1 MGIPARAEN
10 DGSAR
15 SSRTRYGKRGYWVG
29 LAVLVL
35 AACATSM
42 PSSPTPSPTPS
53 IPTPTAT
60 PVATAVPTWTP
71 EPTPHPQQ
79 LVVCATE
86 PAYASPFAPSQSAND
101 LLALFYEEPL
111 ERVGYRWHARLVE
124 HVPSME
130 IGDVITRTV
139 AVPPG
144 TRYIDTSGT
153 LQTNESEETLH
164 LPQLVVT
171 FTLKTDAKW
180 SDGTPV
186 TTDDVIL
193 GYYLAQAP
201 ETYGRWR
208 NLVERTAS
216 FVAVNRHIVRWEGIP
231 GYVSTDYPGFL
242 FPPQPAHRWKDK
254 GLLQILEDRTPPATG
269 PFRIVAWEAGREV
282 RLEPN
287 PYYNGTPPTLE
298 TIIFRFPTLSPNTW
312 GELLL
317 AGQCD
322 VLLPDPVMST
332 DWQMW
337 MYYLGQGEAMI
348 WADVDPVVV
357 RLDFNL
363 QPAGETLSPLSDPQ
377 VRHALVQCIDR
388 TALSEA
394 LSGQAFV
401 PASGFIPP
409 GHPAFDPHIAALTAY
424 DPIGGQALLDEAG
437 WRDED
442 GDGIREAHDVPEFE
456 DGIPLSLTLHL
467 APQYFITAAHIA
479 ANLEACGIGLHSKPT
494 EAQLFY
500 ANDAVSPLFG
510 RTYEMALFGWR
521 AELPQLCGGWLS
533 TRVPS
538 EDTDWVGENFSG
550 YVSEAY
556 DAACQRALT
565 AIDVAEQDTALQEAD
580 ALLIED
586 LPTVFLTW
594 RPFWFVARPQVRG
607 LRPDGSAYSTLWNS
621 EELYIAVEE

>member
-1 MGIPARAEN
+1 
-10 DGSAR
+10 
-15 SSRTRYGKRGYWVG
+15 
-29 LAVLVL
+29 
-35 AACATSM
+35 
-42 PSSPTPSPTPS
+42 
-53 IPTPTAT
+53 
-60 PVATAVPTWTP
+60 
-71 EPTPHPQQ
+71 
-79 LVVCATE
+79 VVCATE

>member
-1 MGIPARAEN
+1 MCVPA
-10 DGSAR
+10 
-15 SSRTRYGKRGYWVG
+15 RYGKRGYLWMGVVT
-29 LAVLVL
+29 LLL
-35 AACATSM
+35 AACTTS
-42 PSSPTPSPTPS
+42 TPSPTPS
-53 IPTPTAT
+53 PEFFLPTPTAT
-60 PVATAVPTWTP
+60 PSVTAAPTWTP

-86 PAYASPFAPSQSAND
+86 PTYASPFAPSQSAND

-111 ERVGYRWHARLVE
+111 ERVGHRWEARLVE
-124 HVPSME
+124 RVPS
-130 IGDVITRTV
+130 IATGDVITRMV
-139 AVPPG
+139 PVPPG
-144 TRYIDTSGT
+144 TRYIDTTGAI
-153 LQTNESEETLH
+153 QTNESEDTLE

-180 SDGTPV
+180 SDGTLV
-186 TTDDVIL
+186 TTEDVIL

-208 NLVERTAS
+208 ELVERTAS
-216 FVAVNRHIVRWEGIP
+216 FVAVNRHIARWEGIP
-231 GYVSTDYPGFL
+231 GYLSTDYPGFL

-254 GLLQILEDRTPPATG
+254 GLTQVLEDRTPPATG

-287 PYYNGTPPTLE
+287 PYYSGTPPTLE
-298 TIIFRFPTLSPNTW
+298 TIIFRFPTLGPNVW
-312 GELLL
+312 GELLF

-332 DWQMW
+332 DWQTW
-337 MYYLGQGEAMI
+337 MYLLEQGEAMI
-348 WADVDPVVV
+348 WADVEPVVV

-363 QPAGETLSPLSDPQ
+363 QPTEEMLSPLHDPQ

-394 LSGQAFV
+394 LAGQAFA

-409 GHPAFDPHIAALTAY
+409 GHPAYDPNIAALTAY
-424 DPIGGQALLDEAG
+424 DPITAQTLLDEIG

-442 GDGIREAHDVPEFE
+442 GDGIREAHDVPEFD
-456 DGIPLSLTLHL
+456 DGTPLSLTLHL
-467 APQYFITAAHIA
+467 APQYLVTAAHIA
-479 ANLEACGIGLHSKPT
+479 TNLKTCGIGVQPKPI

-533 TRVPS
+533 TRIPT
-538 EDTDWVGENFSG
+538 EDNGWIGENFSG

-556 DAACQRALT
+556 DAACRRALT
-565 AIDVAEQDTALQEAD
+565 AIDVAEQDKALQEAD
-580 ALLIED
+580 AHLLQD
-586 LPTVFLTW
+586 LPAVFLTW
-594 RPFWFVARPQVRG
+594 RPFWFIARPKVRG
-607 LRPDGSAYSTLWNS
+607 LRPDGSAHSTLWNS
-621 EELYIAVEE
+621 EELYIAVEK

>member
-1 MGIPARAEN
+1 MSFRARDEKR
-10 DGSAR
+10 SAL
-15 SSRTRYGKRGYWVG
+15 WLG
-29 LAVLVL
+29 LVALVV
-35 AACATSM
+35 AACAAAT
-42 PSSPTPSPTPS
+42 PSPSTTPSPTPS
-53 IPTPTAT
+53 PSMPTPTSQ
-60 PVATAVPTWTP
+60 ATAIPTWTP

-86 PAYASPFAPSQSAND
+86 PRYASPFIPSLSGND

-111 ERVGYRWHARLVE
+111 ERVRHRWEARLVE
-124 HVPSME
+124 RVPSVAN
-130 IGDVITRTV
+130 GDAITQTV
-139 AVPPG
+139 PVPPG
-144 TRYIDTSGT
+144 ARYVDAVGAI
-153 LQTNESEETLH
+153 QTNEGAEPLQ

-171 FTLKTDAKW
+171 FTLKADIKW
-180 SDGTPV
+180 SDGHPL
-186 TTDDVIL
+186 TTDDLIL

-201 ETYGRWR
+201 EAYGRWR
-208 NLVERTAS
+208 ELVERTAR
-216 FVAVNRHIVRWEGIP
+216 FIAVNPRVARWEGIP
-231 GYVSTDYPGFL
+231 GYLSTDHPGFL

-254 GLLQILEDRTPPATG
+254 SLAQILEDRTPPATG

-287 PYYNGTPPTLE
+287 PHFAGARPTLE
-298 TIIFRFPTLSPNTW
+298 TIIFRFPHLDPGMW

-322 VLLPDPVMST
+322 VLLPDPVMQT
-332 DWQMW
+332 DWNLW
-337 MYYLGQGEAMI
+337 MSLLGRGQAMI
-348 WADVDPVVV
+348 WADAAPVVL

-363 QPAGETLSPLSDPQ
+363 QPADETPSPLHDPL
-377 VRHALVQCIDR
+377 VRRALVKCIDR
-388 TALSEA
+388 TALSKA
-394 LSGQAFV
+394 LAGQAFV

-409 GHPAFDPHIAALTAY
+409 GHPAFDPHSATSMAY
-424 DPIGGQALLDEAG
+424 DPIAGQALLEEAG

-442 GDGIREAHDVPEFE
+442 GDGIREAHDAPEVAA
-456 DGIPLSLTLHL
+456 GMPLSLTMHL
-467 APQYFITAAHIA
+467 APQYFVTAAHLA
-479 ANLEACGIGLHSKPT
+479 ANLEVCGVDVDFYPT

-533 TRVPS
+533 TRIP
-538 EDTDWVGENFSG
+538 DADNRWIGENFSG
-550 YVSEAY
+550 YVSEVY
-556 DAACQRALT
+556 DAACRRALT
-565 AIDVAEQDTALQEAD
+565 AIDKDEQDAALHEAN

-607 LRPDGSAYSTLWNS
+607 LRPDGSAHSTLWNS
-621 EELYIAVEE
+621 EELYIAGEE

>member
-1 MGIPARAEN
+1 MIRL
-10 DGSAR
+10 R
-15 SSRTRYGKRGYWVG
+15 WIL
-29 LAVLVL
+29 LATTATVVL
-35 AACATSM
+35 AACVTS
-42 PSSPTPSPTPS
+42 TPSPSPTSPM
-53 IPTPTAT
+53 PTPTAT
-60 PVATAVPTWTP
+60 PAATAAPTWTP

-79 LVVCATE
+79 LIVCATE
-86 PAYASPFAPSQSAND
+86 PTYASPFAPSQSAND

-111 ERVGYRWHARLVE
+111 ERVGHRWEARLVE
-124 HVPSME
+124 RVPSE
-130 IGDVITRTV
+130 ATGDVITRTV
-139 AVPPG
+139 PVPPG
-144 TRYIDTSGT
+144 TRYVDTTGT
-153 LQTNESEETLH
+153 IQTNESEETLEM
-164 LPQLVVT
+164 PQLVVT
-171 FTLKTDAKW
+171 FTLKTDIKW

-186 TTDDVIL
+186 TTDDVIM

-208 NLVERTAS
+208 DLVERTAS
-216 FVAVNRHIVRWEGIP
+216 FVAVNRHIARWEGIP
-231 GYVSTDYPGFL
+231 GYLSTDYPGFL

-254 GLLQILEDRTPPATG
+254 GLAEVLEDRTPPATG
-269 PFRIVAWEAGREV
+269 PFRIVAWETGREV

-298 TIIFRFPTLSPNTW
+298 TITFRFPTLNPSSW

-322 VLLPDPVMST
+322 VLLPDPVMDT
-332 DWQMW
+332 DWQTW
-337 MYYLGQGEAMI
+337 IYFLGQGQAMI

-363 QPAGETLSPLSDPQ
+363 QPAEESLSPLQDIQ
-377 VRHALVQCIDR
+377 VRRALVQCIDR

-394 LSGQAFV
+394 LSGEAFV

-409 GHPAFDPHIAALTAY
+409 GHPAYDPQNAVSTAY
-424 DPIGGQALLDEAG
+424 DPVAAQALLDEIG

-442 GDGIREAHDVPEFE
+442 GDGIREAHDVPEFT
-456 DGIPLSLTLHL
+456 DNTPLSLTLHL
-467 APQYFITAAHIA
+467 APQYFVTAAHIA
-479 ANLEACGIGLHSKPT
+479 ADLGTCGIGVQSKLT
-494 EAQLFY
+494 EPQLFY

-533 TRVPS
+533 TRIPT

-565 AIDVAEQDTALQEAD
+565 AIDIDEQDAALQEAD
-580 ALLIED
+580 ALLLED

-594 RPFWFVARPQVRG
+594 RPFWFIARPQVRG

>member
-1 MGIPARAEN
+1 MIRL
-10 DGSAR
+10 R
-15 SSRTRYGKRGYWVG
+15 WI
-29 LAVLVL
+29 LLIVLVAIVL
-35 AACATSM
+35 AACATTE
-42 PSSPTPSPTPS
+42 PSPSPSPTATLPS
-53 IPTPTAT
+53 PTAT
-60 PVATAVPTWTP
+60 PSVTAVPTWTP

-86 PAYASPFAPSQSAND
+86 PTYASPFMPSQSGYD

-111 ERVGYRWHARLVE
+111 ERVGHRWEARLVE
-124 HVPSME
+124 RVPSVAA
-130 IGDVITRTV
+130 GDVIARTV
-139 AVPPG
+139 PVPPG
-144 TRYIDTSGT
+144 ARYVDTSGAI
-153 LQTNESEETLH
+153 QTNESEETLL

-171 FTLKTDAKW
+171 FTLKTDVKW
-180 SDGTPV
+180 SDGTLM

-208 NLVERTAS
+208 DLVERTAS
-216 FVAVNRHIVRWEGIP
+216 FVAVNRHIARWEGIP
-231 GYVSTDYPGFL
+231 GYLSTDYPGFL

-254 GLLQILEDRTPPATG
+254 SLTQVLEDRTPPATG

-287 PYYNGTPPTLE
+287 PYYSGTPPTLE
-298 TIIFRFPTLSPNTW
+298 TVTFRFPTLNPGAW

-332 DWQMW
+332 DWQTW
-337 MYYLGQGEAMI
+337 MYFLGRGEAMI
-348 WADVDPVVV
+348 WADVAPVVI

-363 QPAGETLSPLSDPQ
+363 QPADERKLPLQDPR
-377 VRHALVQCIDR
+377 VRQALVQCIDR

-394 LSGQAFV
+394 LSGEAFV

-409 GHPAFDPHIAALTAY
+409 GHPAYDPGVAVLTAY
-424 DPIGGQALLDEAG
+424 DPLAAQAILDEAG

-442 GDGIREAHDVPEFE
+442 GDSIREAHEVEGFT
-456 DGIPLSLTLHL
+456 DGAPLSLTLHL
-467 APQYFITAAHIA
+467 APQYSVTAAHIA
-479 ANLEACGIGLHSKPT
+479 ANLEACGIGMQSKPT
-494 EAQLFY
+494 EPQLFY

-533 TRVPS
+533 TRIPT
-538 EDTDWVGENFSG
+538 EDNGWIGENFSG

-565 AIDVAEQDTALQEAD
+565 AIDIDEQDKALQEAD
-580 ALLIED
+580 ALLLQD

-594 RPFWFVARPQVRG
+594 RPFWFIARPQVRG
-607 LRPDGSAYSTLWNS
+607 LRPDGTAYSTLWNS